1 MEVFMENSGLR
12 HIGEKILRTVDFR
25 TQLSCRLV
33 NKSWNQIL
41 ENYAEKSKIGLKDLI
56 QPIIKSMVAS
66 QKGANNPKEESAR
79 SSRVINWCYF
89 AQKLFAE
96 VHNPWINIYF
106 QKHVKF
112 QAANGFSS
120 FTLEYFVLKRNVK
133 LVDFICKENLH
144 QTFKD
149 STLMPTFSLADFCK
163 ALKLAN
169 ESQDAE
175 IVEYLKNLTIANY

>member
-1 MEVFMENSGLR
+1 MENSGLH
-12 HIGEKILRTVDFR
+12 HIGEKILRTVNFR

-89 AQKLFAE
+89 AQKLFAK
-96 VHNPWINIYF
+96 VHTTQPLDQHLLPKTRQVPSSKWISIFYSGILCF
-106 QKHVKF
+106 EEK
-112 QAANGFSS
+112 
-120 FTLEYFVLKRNVK
+120 
-133 LVDFICKENLH
+133 C
-144 QTFKD
+144 
-149 STLMPTFSLADFCK
+149 
-163 ALKLAN
+163 
-169 ESQDAE
+169 E
-175 IVEYLKNLTIANY
+175 IG